1 MNAPGSCNHLHQAG
15 SVLQRENPMV
25 RDLVRNFV
33 NFILWLG
40 IAIGCIILNIIVIL
54 SNYLGCRTSFE
65 LMGFEMMPLYE
76 DDLLGR
82 LFGAFLGNATM
93 AHLFALSV
101 TLANAFGIFI
111 LTEQIFCMFSNVR
124 DRRHYRQAIEN
135 PEESEEREEN
145 EANAQQALK
154 RIVRNLVIIVLFA
167 VPIALACRWDINLF
181 LFRYYAGAL
190 GIEDPQLAASTVT
203 SQDLQ
208 LSEFGN
214 LFVWSVARISACGY
228 VSVTAIASMGFAF
241 CLLKLGEFYER
252 MHKSLRQVI
261 HPEAQPRDD
270 VDNLVQDHSSSVRD
284 TEYNPETGGDTVWI
298 PEAATEPV
306 QTAHDTS
313 SDSDTEQDVI
323 GSTESERVTRDQANS
338 DPRYR
343 VDPATGYIW
352 LADYRNKLYDD

>member
-1 MNAPGSCNHLHQAG
+1 
-15 SVLQRENPMV
+15 MV

-33 NFILWLG
+33 NFMLWLG

-135 PEESEEREEN
+135 SEESEEREEN

-252 MHKSLRQVI
+252 LHQSFRLVI
-261 HPEAQPRDD
+261 HPEAQPGDD
-270 VDNLVQDHSSSVRD
+270 VDNPVQDHSFTVQD
-284 TEYNPETGGDTVWI
+284 TGNPATGGDAAWI
-298 PEAATEPV
+298 SEAATATEPV
-306 QTAHDTS
+306 QTTPDTI

-323 GSTESERVTRDQANS
+323 GSTEGERVTKDQANS
-338 DPRYR
+338 DPRYWI
-343 VDPATGYIW
+343 DPATGYIW
-352 LADYRNKLYDD
+352 LADYRNGLHSD